1 MWFILDY
8 SDAFRNFHLFVKK
21 KNVNMKEKNPKLGSY
36 VKLNNLVVSQKN
48 IFNNYFFIKNII
60 FIIIKQTK
68 NNLYVF
74 LKISFKINRYV

>member
-36 VKLNNLVVSQKN
+36 VKLNNLVASQEKH
-48 IFNNYFFIKNII
+48 F
-60 FIIIKQTK
+60 
-68 NNLYVF
+68 
-74 LKISFKINRYV
+74 